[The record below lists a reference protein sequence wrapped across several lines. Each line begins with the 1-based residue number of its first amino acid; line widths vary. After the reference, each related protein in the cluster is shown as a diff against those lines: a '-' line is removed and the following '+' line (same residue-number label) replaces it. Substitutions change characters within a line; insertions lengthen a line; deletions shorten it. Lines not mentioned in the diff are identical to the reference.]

1 MMTVKEIYDVAVE
14 AGIDADPRGREGVLK
29 YLARRKAEYEA
40 LSKSKQ
46 DEYDL
51 EDLHH
56 PFSDSRILTGDLDMK
71 VDKVMAGIDIDASE
85 VVLAELLNQKGAGI
99 DLLMAHHPAGV
110 SHAALHE
117 VMDMQAD
124 TMVRY
129 GVPVNIA
136 EGITRDR
143 IDEIARRVGP
153 RNHNQPVDAARL
165 LGLAFMCTHTI
176 TDNLVFSFLAKLFE
190 EKEAE
195 TVGDV
200 LKMLKEIPEY
210 QEAMKGKAGPTLF
223 SGSEKNRA
231 GKIAPLEITGGTE
244 GSAIVYEK
252 LSQAGIGTIIS
263 MHASEDHRKEAQKH
277 HINLVIAGHMSSDS
291 LGMNLLLDRIEARG
305 VEIVP
310 CSGLIRVS
318 RNKKS

>member
-1 MMTVKEIYDVAVE
+1 MTLKEIYDLAVQM
-14 AGIDADPRGREGVLK
+14 GIDADPRGRAGVEK
-29 YLARRKAEYEA
+29 YLARRKKEYDG
-40 LSKSKQ
+40 LTKTKRS
-46 DEYDL
+46 EYDL
-51 EDLHH
+51 EDLKH
-56 PFSDSRILTGDLDMK
+56 PFSDSRILTGDLAMK

-99 DLLMAHHPAGV
+99 DVLMAHHPVGP
-110 SHAALHE
+110 SQAALHE

-143 IDEIARRVGP
+143 VSEVARRFGP

-165 LGLAFMCTHTI
+165 LGLALMCTHTI
-176 TDNLVFSFLAKLFE
+176 TDNLVFDFLAKLFE
-190 EKEAE
+190 KREAE

-200 LKMLKEIPEY
+200 LSILMELPEY
-210 QEAMKGKAGPTLF
+210 QEAAKGKAGPTLF

-244 GSAIVYEK
+244 GSSIVYEK

-277 HINLVIAGHMSSDS
+277 HINLVVAGHMSSDS
-291 LGMNLLLDRIEARG
+291 LGMNLLLDALEARD

-318 RNKKS
+318 RNTSA